1 MSIKPNLSNA
11 SSEINA
17 ELDRL
22 NRPAIP
28 REGLVDRLLLARRK
42 HPGQDGLR
50 LILETALDAVIVMK
64 SDGIVTDWND
74 RAVSAFG
81 WSRNEA
87 VGRTLADLI
96 VPERH
101 RDAHRNGLRR
111 YLASKQGE
119 VVGKRLELSGLKK
132 NGEEFPVELSI
143 SRIEDGESILFVG
156 CLRDLTERDALRA
169 ARDELA
175 RTARIVATSEIAAS
189 FAHEIDQPLS
199 AIVVNAGT
207 GLRWLER
214 PIPNLDEVRASLK
227 RIVNDGRHAS
237 EVIAGIRSM
246 FTRDVQERPLQDLN
260 ELILA
265 VLTIV
270 RGEVEAQRVS
280 IRTELF
286 DVLPQVRANQAQLR
300 QVVVNLIT
308 NAVDAMSTVVDRPR
322 ILRIKTEIHQFD
334 YLLVEVED
342 SGIGIDQ
349 QNIHRIFDPFFTTKS
364 HGMGMGLPICRS
376 IVESHGGRLSV
387 FAGQFY
393 GSTFRIFLPICA
405 IEPER

>member
-1 MSIKPNLSNA
+1 MLIKPNHPNA
-11 SSEINA
+11 SSQ
-17 ELDRL
+17 
-22 NRPAIP
+22 
-28 REGLVDRLLLARRK
+28 
-42 HPGQDGLR
+42 QDGLR

-64 SDGIVTDWND
+64 SDGIVADWND

-96 VPERH
+96 VPERD

-111 YLASKQGE
+111 YLASKRGK

-143 SRIEDGESILFVG
+143 SPIEDGESILFVG
-156 CLRDLTERDALRA
+156 CLRDLTEHNVLRA
-169 ARDELA
+169 ARNELA

-189 FAHEIDQPLS
+189 FAHEMAQPLS
-199 AIVVNAGT
+199 AIVVNART
-207 GLRWLER
+207 GLQWLER
-214 PIPNLDEVRASLK
+214 PTPNLDEVRAALK

-237 EVIAGIRSM
+237 EVITGIRSM
-246 FTRDVQERPLQDLN
+246 FTMDVRERPLQDIN

-270 RGEVEAQRVS
+270 GGEVEAQRVS
-280 IRTELF
+280 ICTELF
-286 DVLPQVRANQAQLR
+286 DELPQVRANQAQLR
-300 QVVVNLIT
+300 QVFVNLIT

-322 ILRIKTEIHQFD
+322 ILRIKTELNQFD
-334 YLLVEVED
+334 CLLVEVED

-349 QNIHRIFDPFFTTKS
+349 QNIHRIFDAFFTTKS

-387 FAGQFY
+387 FAGQSY
-393 GSTFRIFLPICA
+393 GSIFQIALPICA
-405 IEPER
+405 IEPERRST

>member
-1 MSIKPNLSNA
+1 MSIKPNFPNA
-11 SSEINA
+11 SSQ
-17 ELDRL
+17 
-22 NRPAIP
+22 
-28 REGLVDRLLLARRK
+28 
-42 HPGQDGLR
+42 QDGLR

-64 SDGIVTDWND
+64 SDGIVAGWND
-74 RAVSAFG
+74 RAVSTFG
-81 WSRNEA
+81 WSQNEA

-96 VPERH
+96 VPERD

-143 SRIEDGESILFVG
+143 SSIKDGDGIVFVG
-156 CLRDLTERDALRA
+156 CLRDLTERNALRA

-175 RTARIVATSEIAAS
+175 RTTRIVATNEIAAS

-207 GLRWLER
+207 GLQWLER
-214 PIPNLDEVRASLK
+214 PTPNLDEARATLK
-227 RIVNDGRHAS
+227 RIVNDGRNAS
-237 EVIAGIRSM
+237 EAIAGIRSM
-246 FTRDVQERPLQDLN
+246 YTTDFEEMPLQDIN

-265 VLTIV
+265 VLTII
-270 RGEVEAQRVS
+270 RGEVEAQRVA
-280 IRTELF
+280 IHIELF
-286 DVLPQVRANQAQLR
+286 DELPHVRANQAQLR
-300 QVVVNLIT
+300 QVFMNLIT
-308 NAVDAMSTVVDRPR
+308 NAVDAMTTVINRPR
-322 ILRIKTEIHQFD
+322 VLRINTELDQFD

-349 QNIHRIFDPFFTTKS
+349 QNVDRIFEAFFTTKS
-364 HGMGMGLPICRS
+364 HGMGMGLSICRS

-387 FAGQFY
+387 FAGHSY
-393 GSTFRIFLPICA
+393 GSTFRISLPIRA
-405 IEPER
+405 IERAR